1 VFGIENLDILPLRTV
16 IGHTHTNG
24 FMGIYSTE
32 QVGRMLGELGS
43 SVSIVS
49 GYGLSYR
56 VMEVR
61 SPAEAK
67 RFFL

>member
-1 VFGIENLDILPLRTV
+1 VFGIENLDILPLRTL
-16 IGHTHTNG
+16 IDHTHTNG
-24 FMGIYSTE
+24 FMDIYSIE
-32 QVGRMLGELGS
+32 QVGLMLGELGS

-49 GYGLSYR
+49 GYGLGHR
-56 VMEVR
+56 VREVR